1 MKSAPVIT
9 FLFFAL
15 SSFAASP
22 QTRPWKEAV
31 TGRIMV
37 GEFVESDGSLVT
49 LRVKGQVHTMPLNR
63 LCEEDQAW
71 IRQKSGKETTPAPAG
86 TTSAPGELKIAG
98 VVFTPGNKVDFETP
112 FSEALRAK
120 LKKRLGGVKDPYT
133 DIDMTRAAVGLYVPP
148 GFDPTKSW
156 PVMII
161 SVTDTGRS
169 QGKFPSSVKSMG
181 AYIQAARSQ
190 KWVLLAADCPGYL
203 TPGLPFN
210 RCALAEAALE
220 ALADAWP
227 ASKQWPIATA
237 GYSGGAKYSG
247 WLGGWFSE
255 CGRNVLGM
263 FMAGCNEDMASRALQ
278 ELRPSK
284 KIFNRTKVFLSIGSR
299 DVIAG
304 PDKAEAVVKSLK
316 RSGFDDIQS
325 VVFDGVHELRR
336 DHLMTAMHWF
346 TEKTSQ

>member
-15 SSFAASP
+15 SIFAASS
-22 QTRPWKEAV
+22 QTRSWKEAG
-31 TGRIMV
+31 TGRIME
-37 GEFVESDGSLVT
+37 GEFVEADGSLVS
-49 LRVKGQVHTMPLNR
+49 LRVKGQVHTMPLTR

-71 IRQKSGKETTPAPAG
+71 IRQKTGKQATPVPVG
-86 TTSAPGELKIAG
+86 TTSPPSELKIAG
-98 VVFTPGNKVDFETP
+98 VVITPGHKVDFETP
-112 FSEALRAK
+112 FSESLRAK

-133 DIDMTRAAVGLYVPP
+133 DIDMTRASVGLFVPV

-169 QGKFPSSVKSMG
+169 QGKFPSSVNSMG
-181 AYIQAARSQ
+181 AYIQAAKSQ
-190 KWVLLAADCPGYL
+190 KWVLLAADCPGHL
-203 TPGLPFN
+203 TPGLPYN

-220 ALADAWP
+220 ALMDAWP

-255 CGRNVLGM
+255 SGRNVLGM
-263 FMAGCNEDMASRALQ
+263 FMGGCNEDMASRALQ

-284 KIFNRTKVFLSIGSR
+284 KVFNRTKVFLSIGSR
-299 DVIAG
+299 DEIAG
-304 PDKAEAVVKSLK
+304 PDKAETVVKSLK

-336 DHLMTAMHWF
+336 DHLMTAMDWF
-346 TEKTSQ
+346 TENTPQ